1 MYPALPS
8 LSPPPCPPLPVPL
21 HARQLRTEQEAE
33 EGRRDREMVAA
44 LSLREEAL
52 SAEEKRLQEKAK

>member
-1 MYPALPS
+1 MGADVPC
-8 LSPPPCPPLPVPL
+8 SPFPVPL
-21 HARQLRTEQEAE
+21 HTRQLRTEQEAE